1 MGLDRQRWFDAEWAE
16 LDVRGGWS
24 EGPAVEEKLI
34 CLHPF
39 FLLKLSSL
47 PALVFLLLLCP
58 VFPLHVGAIPHAFPG
73 CSHLSHGH
81 LPLTAPSWWLP
92 QRCHQL
98 TSLSSAQPQ
107 TYIFP
112 QVGNLEMLT
121 HFSCRVNLVLGTT
134 IQRKFVL
141 FWKSSTVN
149 LDGLPSS
156 RCPTWG
162 PLKAWF
168 DPHPS
173 CHLPLVPVES
183 LAWIFLIQANNGC
196 NEKMKPQVSRVLKK
210 VKFHTAPTMEAV
222 FLAQHSKNESRYT
235 LRFLLSIQPL

>member
-1 MGLDRQRWFDAEWAE
+1 MDWRSWGHSSPNRRWRGLNWGHGVRQAEVVWCSEQNLIWEVAGLKVQLWKRSLFVYIPFSFWNLSFWNLLYLLWFSSCFFVQSSHYMLVPFHMLSLGALIYLKDICPW
-16 LDVRGGWS
+16 LHHPDDIHKDV
-24 EGPAVEEKLI
+24 
-34 CLHPF
+34 
-39 FLLKLSSL
+39 
-47 PALVFLLLLCP
+47 
-58 VFPLHVGAIPHAFPG
+58 
-73 CSHLSHGH
+73 
-81 LPLTAPSWWLP
+81 
-92 QRCHQL
+92 
-98 TSLSSAQPQ
+98 TSLNLSAQLQ

-173 CHLPLVPVES
+173 WHLPLDLCS
-183 LAWIFLIQANNGC
+183 QLN
-196 NEKMKPQVSRVLKK
+196 
-210 VKFHTAPTMEAV
+210 H
-222 FLAQHSKNESRYT
+222 
-235 LRFLLSIQPL
+235 